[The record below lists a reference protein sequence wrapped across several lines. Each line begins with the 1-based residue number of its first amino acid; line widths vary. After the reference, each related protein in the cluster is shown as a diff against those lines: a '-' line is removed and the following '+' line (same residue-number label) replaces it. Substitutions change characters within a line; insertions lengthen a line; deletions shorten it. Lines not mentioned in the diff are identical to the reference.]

1 MNAMIHLL
9 ITILCIPS
17 AALANC
23 ATRVLTDKLTDP
35 SGQEVMSSKEQVS
48 CAEGSSSLDAL
59 VGLDADC
66 NVYEIHG
73 FLQTACRY
81 PNGRW
86 EVISDIEAFDSVT
99 GQVSSQS
106 GRQSVAPPVMNS
118 YGSSLLNGLLAAL
131 KSGGGSLDDGARQLH
146 ERALVLTLERAGN
159 GEIVAWNHPESGQSG
174 RLKPVLTRSVN
185 GGICRKLLVEL
196 HLRGETGQFTETA
209 CRGRGSQSWHYLDS
223 E

>member
-1 MNAMIHLL
+1 MNIVSALMI
-9 ITILCIPS
+9 
-17 AALANC
+17 AALWLPMPAMANC

-35 SGQEVMSSKEQVS
+35 TGQEVMSSKEQVS
-48 CAEGSSSLDAL
+48 CAEGGPSLDAL
-59 VGLDADC
+59 IGLDADC

-73 FLQTACRY
+73 FPQTACRY

-99 GQVSSQS
+99 GQLSSHS
-106 GRQSVAPPVMNS
+106 GRQSVTPPVMNS
-118 YGSSLLNGLLAAL
+118 YGSMLLNGLLAAL
-131 KSGGGSLDDGARQLH
+131 KGGGGSLDDGAQQLH
-146 ERALVLTLERAGN
+146 ERALLLALERASN

-185 GGICRKLLVEL
+185 GGMCRKLLVEL

-209 CRGRGSQSWHYLDS
+209 CRSRGSQHWRYLES
-223 E
+223 G